1 MDVKRIL
8 EEREETL
15 NYAAKKA
22 VDFLNISQSRAIE
35 PTKEALE
42 NLKLLDTPLPEAYID
57 SRQVIRE
64 LEIIGSEA
72 AMMTI
77 SPRFFGFVTGA
88 NLPVTIAAQWLAAAW
103 DQLPNMAV
111 LSPLACKLEE
121 VAEKWLVDLLELPN
135 ETRCSFVTGTTTADM
150 VCLLG
155 ARNHVLE
162 QYGWDIQANG
172 LFGAPKIRVLVGEE
186 VHTTMLRALRAIGI
200 GDSQIEMVPVD
211 ANGAVDINQLP
222 EFRDEPTIVCL
233 QAGNV
238 DSGAFDPFDKIIEK
252 ANEFNAWV
260 HIDGAFGLWA
270 VTNPN
275 LKYLM
280 KGFEKADS
288 WATDA
293 HKWLNVPYD
302 SGMAFYR
309 NDLAIRKAL
318 TLKGNYLVQGN
329 DDPMNRTLE
338 TSRRARG
345 TELWAALKNLGRQG
359 VSDMIGKSC
368 ELSKYF
374 ERRLEE
380 AGFEILNKVEL
391 NQVMVSFGSDEK
403 TQAII
408 DALQKDGTAWF
419 GGTNWHGK
427 EAMRI
432 STVGWSTTKKDIDMS
447 MDAILKVISELAL

>member
-1 MDVKRIL
+1 MDVHKIL
-8 EEREETL
+8 AERDETL
-15 NYAAKKA
+15 NYAAQKA
-22 VDFLNISQSRAIE
+22 IAFLNKAQTRDIE
-35 PTKEALE
+35 PTKEALK
-42 NLKLLDTPLPEAYID
+42 NLSLLDGPFPETPMP
-57 SRQVIRE
+57 SKKVIEE
-64 LEIIGSEA
+64 LEDIGSEG
-72 AMMTI
+72 AMVTI

-88 NLPVTIAAQWLAAAW
+88 NLPVTVAAQWLAAAW

-111 LSPLACKLEE
+111 LSPLACKLEQ
-121 VAEKWLVDLLELPN
+121 VAEKWLVDVLHLPKQA
-135 ETRCSFVTGTTTADM
+135 RCSFVTGTTTADM

-162 QYGWDIQANG
+162 QYGWDIQTNG
-172 LFGAPKIRVLVGEE
+172 VFGAPKIRVLVGEE

-200 GDSQIEMVPVD
+200 GNAQIEKIPVNDNGAID
-211 ANGAVDINQLP
+211 ANKLP

-238 DSGAFDPFDKIIEK
+238 DSGAFDPFDTIIEK
-252 ANEFNAWV
+252 AKKYNAWV

-270 VTNPN
+270 ASNPK

-302 SGMAFYR
+302 SGMAFYK
-309 NDLAIRKAL
+309 DEMVIKKAL

-345 TELWAALKNLGRQG
+345 TEIWAALKSLGRKG

-368 ELSKYF
+368 DLAKYF
-374 ERRLEE
+374 EKRLKEE
-380 AGFEILNKVEL
+380 GFEILNNVEL

-403 TQAII
+403 TKAVIKAI
-408 DALQKDGTAWF
+408 QKEGTAWF

-447 MDAILKVISELAL
+447 MEALLKVVNQFN

>member
-1 MDVKRIL
+1 MDVKKIL
-8 EEREETL
+8 SERDATL

-22 VDFLNISQSRAIE
+22 IEFLANAQNRHIE
-35 PTKEALE
+35 PTKEALD
-42 NLKLLDTPLPEAYID
+42 NLALLDVPLSENPID
-57 SRQVIRE
+57 SREVIRE
-64 LEIIGSEA
+64 LEQIGSNA
-72 AMMTI
+72 AMLTI

-88 NLPVTIAAQWLAAAW
+88 NLPVTVAAQWLAAAW

-111 LSPLACKLEE
+111 LTPLACKLEQ
-121 VAEKWLVDLLELPN
+121 VAEKWLVDIFELPT

-155 ARNHVLE
+155 ARNKVLE
-162 QYGWDIQANG
+162 QYGWDVQAKG
-172 LFGAPKIRVLVGEE
+172 LFGAPEIRVLVGEE
-186 VHTTMLRALRAIGI
+186 VHTTMLRAVRAVGI
-200 GDSQIEMVPVD
+200 GDQQIEKIPVD
-211 ANGAVDINQLP
+211 ANGAIDINKLP

-238 DSGAFDPFDKIIEK
+238 DSGAFDPFDEIIAK
-252 ANEFNAWV
+252 AKKYNAWV

-270 VTNPN
+270 VTNPD

-302 SGMAFYR
+302 SGMAFYK
-309 NDLAIRKAL
+309 DETAITKAL
-318 TLKGNYLVQGN
+318 TLKGNYLVQN
-329 DDPMNRTLE
+329 NEDPMNRTLE

-345 TELWAALKNLGRQG
+345 TEVWAALKHLGRKG

-368 ELSKYF
+368 ELAKYF
-374 ERRLEE
+374 AQRLREE
-380 AGFEILNKVEL
+380 GFEVLNDVPL
-391 NQVMVSFGSDEK
+391 NQVMVSFGTAEK
-403 TQAII
+403 TKAVIHAI
-408 DALQKDGTAWF
+408 QKEGTAWF
-419 GGTNWHGK
+419 GGTNWHGR

-432 STVGWSTTKKDIDMS
+432 STVGWSTTKHDIDLS
-447 MDAILKVISELAL
+447 MTALMKIINQLN